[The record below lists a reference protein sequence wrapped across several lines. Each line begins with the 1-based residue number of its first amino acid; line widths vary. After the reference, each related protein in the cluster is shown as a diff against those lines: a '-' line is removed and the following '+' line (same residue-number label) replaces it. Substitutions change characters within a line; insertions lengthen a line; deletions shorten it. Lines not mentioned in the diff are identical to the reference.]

1 MRTRRVFVDHEL
13 ETGREIDLPA
23 DTVNYLRNVLRL
35 KDGQPLELFNG
46 RGCRA
51 HGRLALARREARVR
65 VESSEP
71 SPEES
76 VVPIILMAALAKGEK
91 MELVIQKAVELGVTT
106 IAPVETE
113 RSVLE
118 LKGNRAEKRLTRWRQ
133 IMINACE
140 QCGRDTLPTIEPIR
154 SLDQALMA
162 TSAPI
167 RLVLDPRAQQPLTAL
182 RDQPRPN
189 GVALLVGPEGG
200 LTSDEVALAGEHG
213 FRALT
218 IGPRILR
225 AETAAITGVAV
236 LQYQWGDLG

>member
-1 MRTRRVFVDHEL
+1 MRIRRVFVDAPL
-13 ETGREIDLPA
+13 EAGREIDLPA
-23 DTVNYLRNVLRL
+23 ETVNYLRNVLRL

-46 RGCRA
+46 RGQRA
-51 HGRLALARREARVR
+51 SGQLSLARREARVQI
-65 VESSEP
+65 EASEA
-71 SPEES
+71 SPGET
-76 VVPIILMAALAKGEK
+76 VVPITLMAALAKGEK

-118 LKGNRAEKRLTRWRQ
+118 LKGARAEKRVARWRQ

-140 QCGRDTLPTIEPIR
+140 QCGRDILPTVDPIR
-154 SLDQALMA
+154 PLDQALA
-162 TSAPI
+162 TIDTPV
-167 RLVLDPRAQQPLTAL
+167 RLVLDPRAERPLTEL
-182 RDQPRPN
+182 RDQSRPE

-200 LTSDEVALAGEHG
+200 LTEGEVATAVEHG

-218 IGPRILR
+218 LGPRILR

>member
-13 ETGREIDLPA
+13 QAGREIDLPA

-46 RGCRA
+46 RGQRA
-51 HGRLALARREARVR
+51 HGRLALARREARAL
-65 VESSEP
+65 VESSKI

-76 VVPIILMAALAKGEK
+76 VVPITLMAALAKGEK

-118 LKGNRAEKRLTRWRQ
+118 LKGSRAEKRLIRWRQ

-154 SLDQALMA
+154 SLHQALMA
-162 TSAPI
+162 TDAPI

-182 RDQPRPN
+182 RDQPRPT

-200 LTSDEVALAGEHG
+200 LTDGEVARAGEQG

-218 IGPRILR
+218 LGPRILR
-225 AETAAITGVAV
+225 AETAAITGVAI

>member
-1 MRTRRVFVDHEL
+1 MRIRRVFVDAPL
-13 ETGREIDLPA
+13 EAGREIELPA
-23 DTVNYLRNVLRL
+23 ETVNYLRNVLRL

-46 RGCRA
+46 RGRRA
-51 HGRLALARREARVR
+51 HGTLALARREARVK
-65 VESSEP
+65 VESSEA
-71 SPEES
+71 SPEEL
-76 VVPIILMAALAKGEK
+76 VVPITLLAALAKGEK
-91 MELVIQKAVELGVTT
+91 MELVIQKAVELGVTS

-118 LKGNRAEKRLTRWRQ
+118 LKGARAEKRVARWRQ

-154 SLDQALMA
+154 PLEETVAA
-162 TSAPI
+162 IKAPV
-167 RLVLDPRAQQPLTAL
+167 RLVLDPRAERPLTEL
-182 RDQPRPN
+182 RDQPRPD

-200 LTSDEVALAGEHG
+200 LTEGEVATAVERG

-218 IGPRILR
+218 LGPRILR

>member
-1 MRTRRVFVDHEL
+1 MRVRRIFVDAEL
-13 ETGREIDLPA
+13 DPGGSIDLPS

-35 KDGQPLELFNG
+35 RDGQPLEVFNG
-46 RGCRA
+46 RGLRA
-51 HGRLALARREARVR
+51 SATLSLGRREATVAIGS
-65 VESSEP
+65 VTESPGEA
-71 SPEES
+71 
-76 VVPIILMAALAKGEK
+76 VVPITLMAALAKGEK

-118 LKGNRAEKRLTRWRQ
+118 LKGNRAEKRLVRWRQ

-140 QCGRDTLPTIEPIR
+140 QCGRDILPTIEPIR
-154 SLDQALMA
+154 SLAESLAA
-162 TSAPI
+162 TDVPV
-167 RLVLDPRAQQPLTAL
+167 RLVLDPRAERPMTDL
-182 RDQPRPN
+182 RELPRPE

-200 LTSDEVALAGEHG
+200 LTEEEVARAGEQG

-218 IGPRILR
+218 LGPRILR

>member
-1 MRTRRVFVDHEL
+1 MRVRRVFVDAEL
-13 ETGREIDLPA
+13 EPGREIDLPA
-23 DTVNYLRNVLRL
+23 ETVNYLRNVLRL
-35 KDGQPLELFNG
+35 RDGQPLELFNG

-51 HGRLALARREARVR
+51 SGQLSLARREARVQ
-65 VESSEP
+65 VEASED
-71 SPEES
+71 SPTES
-76 VVPIILMAALAKGEK
+76 VVPITLMAALAKGEK

-106 IAPVETE
+106 VAPVETE

-118 LKGNRAEKRLTRWRQ
+118 LKGARAEKRVNRWRQ

-140 QCGRDTLPTIEPIR
+140 QCGRDTLPAIDPIR
-154 SLDQALMA
+154 SLDAAVAA
-162 TSAPI
+162 TEAPV
-167 RLVLDPRAQQPLTAL
+167 RLVLDPRAERPLTEL
-182 RDQPRPN
+182 RDQPRPA

-200 LTSDEVALAGEHG
+200 LTADEVETASAHG

-218 IGPRILR
+218 LGPRILR

>member
-1 MRTRRVFVDHEL
+1 MRIRRVFVDHEL
-13 ETGREIDLPA
+13 TAGSDIDLPA

-46 RGCRA
+46 RERRA
-51 HGRLALARREARVR
+51 HGRLALARREAQVHID
-65 VESSEP
+65 SSEA

-76 VVPIILMAALAKGEK
+76 VVPITLMAALAKGEK

-118 LKGNRAEKRLTRWRQ
+118 LKGIRAEKRLSRWRQ

-140 QCGRDTLPTIEPIR
+140 QCGRDTLPSLEPIR
-154 SLDQALMA
+154 SLAQAA
-162 TSAPI
+162 AESQAPL
-167 RLVLDPRAQQPLTAL
+167 RLVLDPRAARPLTEL
-182 RDQPRPN
+182 REQPRPL

-200 LTSDEVALAGEHG
+200 LTDGEVATADEHG

-218 IGPRILR
+218 LGPRILR

>member
-1 MRTRRVFVDHEL
+1 MRARRVFVDHEL
-13 ETGREIDLPA
+13 EAGSEIELPA

-46 RGCRA
+46 RGRRA
-51 HGRLALARREARVR
+51 HGRLALARREARAL

-71 SPEES
+71 SPKES
-76 VVPIILMAALAKGEK
+76 VVPITLMAALAKGEK

-118 LKGNRAEKRLTRWRQ
+118 LKGARAEKRLTRWRQ

-140 QCGRDTLPTIEPIR
+140 QCGRDTLPIIEPIR
-154 SLDQALMA
+154 SLDQALTA
-162 TSAPI
+162 IGTAI

-182 RDQPRPN
+182 RDQPRPKR
-189 GVALLVGPEGG
+189 VALLVGPEGG
-200 LTSDEVALAGEHG
+200 LTEDEVALAGEHG

>member
-1 MRTRRVFVDHEL
+1 MRIRRVFVDAEL
-13 ETGREIDLPA
+13 QPGRQIDLPA
-23 DTVNYLRNVLRL
+23 ETVNYLRNVLRL
-35 KDGQPLELFNG
+35 RDGQPLELFNG
-46 RGCRA
+46 RGRRA
-51 HGRLALARREARVR
+51 RGQLSLARREARVQ
-65 VESSEP
+65 VESSET
-71 SPEES
+71 SPAES
-76 VVPIILMAALAKGEK
+76 VVSITLMAALAKGEK

-118 LKGNRAEKRLTRWRQ
+118 LKGARAEKRIARWRQ

-140 QCGRDTLPTIEPIR
+140 QCGRDTLPVIDPIR
-154 SLDQALMA
+154 SLDEVVGD
-162 TSAPI
+162 TEAPL
-167 RLVLDPRAQQPLTAL
+167 RLVLDPRADRPLTEL
-182 RDQPRPN
+182 REQPRPE

-200 LTSDEVALAGEHG
+200 LTEDEVKRAGEHG

-218 IGPRILR
+218 LGPRILR